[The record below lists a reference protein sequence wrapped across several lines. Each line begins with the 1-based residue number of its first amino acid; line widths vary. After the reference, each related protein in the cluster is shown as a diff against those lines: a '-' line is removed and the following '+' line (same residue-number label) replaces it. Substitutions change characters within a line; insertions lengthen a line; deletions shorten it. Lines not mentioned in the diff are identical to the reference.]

1 MSVNDLLKGIK
12 LDPQMPY
19 VQPPERKG
27 QIENSEGLRDMKETI
42 AGSLDNRRK
51 LQSRYYAD
59 QSIVKGKPKNVS
71 GLSIRDIQQQ
81 KYYKPKEWAER
92 LEGAIDPNKI
102 RSVEQPENALPRN
115 ETIGND
121 GGYYELDEDD
131 FRAFDNNEILRKAM
145 ESYSRARG
153 GMTLSG
159 FIYPTKPSQGDIPA
173 NFNPPKP

>member
-1 MSVNDLLKGIK
+1 MSVNDLLKGIR
-12 LDPQMPY
+12 LDTQMPY

-27 QIENSEGLRDMKETI
+27 QVENSEGLRDTI
-42 AGSLDNRRK
+42 AGSLNNRRK
-51 LQSRYYAD
+51 LQNRYYAD
-59 QSIVKGKPKNVS
+59 QSITGGKPKNVS

-81 KYYKPKEWAER
+81 KYYKPKEWSER

-102 RSVEQPENALPRN
+102 RAVEQPEDALPTN
-115 ETIGND
+115 QTIGND

-145 ESYSRARG
+145 ESYNKARG

-159 FIYPTKPSQGDIPA
+159 FVYPTKPSQGTIPA
-173 NFNPPKP
+173 NFIPTKP